1 MSDDAN
7 DQEAGDP
14 GTIEPEDTDD
24 AAESRYRRRVGVI
37 LALLTILGAWIAVMG
52 TNAATAES
60 TTTREAT
67 RLAVEAQSADVLSK
81 GVQVGIDKSRA
92 EVDSLR
98 SRAVFADP
106 VGFGESLGITVDP
119 ARANKRLDEATAS
132 VSGSLDGPGPDVT
145 ALDERAHALSL
156 RQKATV
162 ETRITWNAKA
172 SQYETVLTVLAISVF
187 LVGFT
192 LVIGRR
198 LRPPLAVPAV
208 LLAIFCAGWAGVIYL
223 HEVPNVPEETIVATA
238 AGQTAQGEGRA
249 TDARADFSKALRS
262 KSDYVPA
269 LRGRAVATL
278 LETNPD
284 LLTTLAVTDTS
295 PATVDPA
302 VRDILAA
309 IHAGGD
315 QDPETM
321 AVAALAT
328 TLGGQWD
335 RADKFL
341 DDAIELNELAA
352 ELYLWHAAVDVAQ
365 GQPDGAQEWL
375 DRAKDRFGD
384 LSEDRIRAA
393 VAQYLSLLEVVE
405 DKEPERADLA
415 RRFAQQ
421 AIAATTA
428 KTVGRPLHPDTS
440 TEVTFEVLQADF
452 NDDHTTVR
460 FELGGVKGNSAVAI
474 VGYER
479 PAEDAAWVQPPE
491 LFYTGIASGRGD
503 GVTIATPQVCAPVE
517 FRFDLY
523 VEGAFVSSANAPGTA
538 ATC

>member
-1 MSDDAN
+1 MSEDAS
-7 DQEAGDP
+7 DQGAM
-14 GTIEPEDTDD
+14 EPEDTDD
-24 AAESRYRRRVGVI
+24 SAESRYRRRVGVT
-37 LALLTILGAWIAVMG
+37 LALLTILGAWISVMG

-67 RLAVEAQSADVLSK
+67 RQAVQAQSADVLAK
-81 GVQVGIDKSRA
+81 GVQAGMDKTRA
-92 EVDSLR
+92 EVATLDSK
-98 SRAVFADP
+98 AVFADP
-106 VGFGESLGITVDP
+106 VGLGESLGITVDP
-119 ARANKRLDEATAS
+119 ARAAKRLDEATSS

-145 ALDERAHALSL
+145 ALVQRARALSL
-156 RQKATV
+156 RQKVTV

-198 LRPPLAVPAV
+198 LRPPLAVPAI
-208 LLAIFCAGWAGVIYL
+208 LLAIFCAGWAGVIYS
-223 HEVPNVPEETIVATA
+223 HEVPEVSEKTIAATA
-238 AGQTAQGEGRA
+238 AGQTALGEGRA
-249 TDARADFSKALRS
+249 TDARADFSDALRIE
-262 KSDYVPA
+262 SDYVPA
-269 LRGRAVATL
+269 LRGRTIATL
-278 LETNPD
+278 LEGNPD

-295 PATVDPA
+295 PATIDPA
-302 VRDILAA
+302 VSDILTA
-309 IHAGGD
+309 IDAGGD

-328 TLGGQWD
+328 TLGGRWT
-335 RADKFL
+335 RAETLL
-341 DDAIELNELAA
+341 DDAIELNEQAT

-365 GQPDGAQEWL
+365 NQPDDAQAWL

-384 LSEDRIRAA
+384 LGEERIRAA
-393 VAQYLSLLEVVE
+393 VAQYLSLLEVVV
-405 DKEPERADLA
+405 DKQLDQADLA

-421 AIAATTA
+421 AIATTTEKA
-428 KTVGRPLHPDTS
+428 VDRSLSPDTVP
-440 TEVTFEVLQADF
+440 EVTFKVLEADF
-452 NDDHTTVR
+452 EGNRTTVR
-460 FELGGVKGNSAVAI
+460 FELGGVTDDTAVAV

-491 LFYTGIASGRGD
+491 LFYAGTAAGRGD
-503 GVTIATPQVCAPVE
+503 GVSIDTPQSCAPVE

-523 VEGAFVSSANAPGTA
+523 IEGDLVASPKAPGTK

>member
-1 MSDDAN
+1 MSDRVSDP
-7 DQEAGDP
+7 EATHP
-14 GTIEPEDTDD
+14 EAEEPEDTDD
-24 AAESRYRRRVGVI
+24 AAESRYKRRIGVT

-60 TTTREAT
+60 TTAREAT
-67 RLAVEAQSADVLSK
+67 RQAVEAQSADVLSK
-81 GVQVGIDKSRA
+81 GVRVGIDKARA
-92 EVDSLR
+92 EVDSLG
-98 SRAVFADP
+98 SRAVFAEP
-106 VGFGESLGITVDP
+106 VGLGESLGITVDP
-119 ARANKRLDEATAS
+119 ARASKRLDEATAS
-132 VSGSLDGPGPDVT
+132 VSGSLEGPGPGVT
-145 ALDERAHALSL
+145 ALEERAHALSL

-208 LLAIFCAGWAGVIYL
+208 LLAIFCAGWTGVIYF
-223 HEVPNVPEETIVATA
+223 HDVPEVPDDTITPTA
-238 AGQTAQGEGRA
+238 AGQTALGEGRA
-249 TDARADFSKALRS
+249 TDARADFSQALKS

-295 PATVDPA
+295 PATIDPA

-309 IHAGGD
+309 IDAGGD

-328 TLGGQWD
+328 TLGGQWT
-335 RADKFL
+335 RAERL
-341 DDAIELNELAA
+341 LGDAIELNEQAT

-365 GQPDGAQEWL
+365 DQPDDAQAWL

-384 LSEDRIRAA
+384 LGEERIRTA
-393 VAQYLSLLEVVE
+393 VAQYLSLLEVVA
-405 DKEPERADLA
+405 DKEPDRADLA
-415 RRFAQQ
+415 RQFAQQ
-421 AIAATTA
+421 AIASTTA
-428 KTVGRPLHPDTS
+428 KSVGRPLSPDAAP
-440 TEVTFEVLQADF
+440 EVTFEVLQAGF
-452 NDDHTTVR
+452 ENDRTTVR
-460 FELGGVKGNSAVAI
+460 FKLDGITDDTAIAV

-479 PAEDAAWVQPPE
+479 PAEDSAWVQPPE
-491 LFYTGIASGRGD
+491 LFYAGTAASRGD
-503 GVTIATPQVCAPVE
+503 GVSINTPQSCAPVE

-523 VEGAFVSSANAPGTA
+523 VEGGFVTSAKAPGTA